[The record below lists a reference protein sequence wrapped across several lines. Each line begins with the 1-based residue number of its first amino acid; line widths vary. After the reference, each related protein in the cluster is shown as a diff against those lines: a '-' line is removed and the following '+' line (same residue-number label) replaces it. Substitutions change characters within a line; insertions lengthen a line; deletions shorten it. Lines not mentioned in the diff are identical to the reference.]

1 MGFSNGSYAKIWKIN
16 IPEGAKRAS
25 VNITISRKDK
35 ATGEYKT
42 VFSGFVNFVGEAFNK
57 VKSMQSGSRVR
68 LTETDVESKYDKE
81 KDRTSYFFTVWNFE
95 ELDNSNANSTVAPA
109 TTSNDDGDIP
119 F

>member
-35 ATGEYKT
+35 STGEYKT

-57 VKSMQSGSRVR
+57 VKSMQSGSKVR
-68 LTETDVESKYDKE
+68 LTETDVESKYNKE
-81 KDRTSYFFTVWNFE
+81 KDKTSYFFTVWNFE
-95 ELDNSNANSTVAPA
+95 ELDNNSQAPA
-109 TTSNDDGDIP
+109 AQPVATNDDGDIP